1 MMKKFKTDSEI
12 SDQIRKSLENYEEEY
27 VQGSWENFQQKR
39 KKNDR
44 KLFWLIASG
53 VAACLLIGFAG
64 LSYLHVDKMDHQNP
78 VVQQTVSGTDEKPA
92 TNKNSIPEKSS
103 SLTASLKLDSKQI
116 SSAGMTKSTNVT
128 QKINSI
134 ATEVNNPAQNLQTSA
149 FAADTARKV
158 PLLASDFQSQP
169 KKYKADSVNNS
180 RDTITRKPSNTFLN
194 LPAKKENRELAS
206 ASGRKVRFGIN
217 FSPGVN
223 SAQTSGSMDYTG
235 GVSADITLSSRFLL
249 STGLQVQ
256 NQHVDQKI
264 AGIVSSTSAPQDETK
279 TKLINLD
286 VPLNIIWKLFSAKS
300 NSWYVSAGVSSLVY
314 LNQQDVNTKYSNLL
328 VPVSLKVGGSDV
340 KTYDIVSQVSVTQNT
355 VTPTQTFDL
364 AGRINLMVGFETKL
378 SNRMLLHFE
387 PYAKIPSP
395 GQTSNSLNQTTT
407 GINFKVSF

>member
-12 SDQIRKSLENYEEEY
+12 SNLIRKSLENYEEEY
-27 VQGSWENFQQKR
+27 IQGSWENFLQKR
-39 KKNDR
+39 KRNDR

-64 LSYLHVDKMDHQNP
+64 LSYLHVENRNIQNS
-78 VVQQTVSGTDEKPA
+78 VVQQSVPVTLKTPA
-92 TNKNSIPEKSS
+92 IDKKSEENKSPLIAALKTTNNNKSKK
-103 SLTASLKLDSKQI
+103 TASIVLPGKMEYL
-116 SSAGMTKSTNVT
+116 VT
-128 QKINSI
+128 EE
-134 ATEVNNPAQNLQTSA
+134 ANNQTGNQQTIGL
-149 FAADTARKV
+149 AADTAKKIT
-158 PLLASDFQSQP
+158 LLASDIARQP
-169 KKYKADSVNNS
+169 DKSKADTVKSSSNAM
-180 RDTITRKPSNTFLN
+180 TRKPTSTFQN
-194 LPAKKENRELAS
+194 IQPSKENRDVAS
-206 ASGRKVRFGIN
+206 ATGRKVRFGIN

-223 SAQTSGSMDYTG
+223 SAQTSGSLDYTG
-235 GVSADITLSSRFLL
+235 GVSADITLSQKFLL

-286 VPLNIIWKLFSAKS
+286 VPLNIIWKFFSVKS

-355 VTPTQTFDL
+355 VSPTQTFDF

>member
-12 SDQIRKSLENYEEEY
+12 SNLIRKSLENYEEEY
-27 VQGSWENFQQKR
+27 IQGSWENFLQKR
-39 KKNDR
+39 KRNDR

-64 LSYLHVDKMDHQNP
+64 LSYLHVENRNIQNS
-78 VVQQTVSGTDEKPA
+78 VVQQSVPVTLKTPA
-92 TNKNSIPEKSS
+92 IDKKSEENKSPLIAALKTTNNNKSKK
-103 SLTASLKLDSKQI
+103 TASIVLPGKMEYL
-116 SSAGMTKSTNVT
+116 VT
-128 QKINSI
+128 EE
-134 ATEVNNPAQNLQTSA
+134 ANNQTGNQQTIGL
-149 FAADTARKV
+149 AADTAKKIT
-158 PLLASDFQSQP
+158 LLASDIARQP
-169 KKYKADSVNNS
+169 DKSKADTVKSSSNAM
-180 RDTITRKPSNTFLN
+180 TRKPTSTFQN
-194 LPAKKENRELAS
+194 IQPSKENRDVAS
-206 ASGRKVRFGIN
+206 ATGRKVRFGIN

-223 SAQTSGSMDYTG
+223 SAQTSGSLDYTG
-235 GVSADITLSSRFLL
+235 GVSADITLSQKFLL

-286 VPLNIIWKLFSAKS
+286 VPLNIIWKFFSVKS

-355 VTPTQTFDL
+355 VTPSQTLDL